1 MTLPPGTAKEVLL
14 VRQSTVGPG
23 RVLWLGVGVMTVVAL
38 CVAAVLLAGSRHGE
52 TSSPTEDDGR
62 RAGSERAPAEEPTM
76 SDGQRVLTERE
87 ALVQDARWYARDM
100 GVPLKEA
107 IRRLQMQDDPLPTNL
122 ERMLKKEEPD
132 SYAGLWLRHE
142 PDYGITVALAGDSED
157 VAEKVRRFVEGTQWE
172 GTVNIKRVEA
182 SLSELNAARAEAEEM
197 MDRLGVRYD
206 SGGNI
211 YKNRMEIYVA
221 NKERVLRKLDAAGL
235 EIPRHV
241 VLLEGLASPDFP
253 E

>member
-1 MTLPPGTAKEVLL
+1 MRRSAAGFGRLFLL
-14 VRQSTVGPG
+14 GA
-23 RVLWLGVGVMTVVAL
+23 GVALVVAL
-38 CVAAVLLAGSRHGE
+38 CAAALLLPGSRPE
-52 TSSPTEDDGR
+52 EASKSSALEDGGQ
-62 RAGSERAPAEEPTM
+62 RAGSARVSAEEPTM
-76 SDGQRVLTERE
+76 IDGHRVLTERE

-107 IRRLQMQDDPLPTNL
+107 IRRLEMQADPLPTNL
-122 ERMLKKEEPD
+122 ERELRREEPD

-142 PDYGITVALAGDSED
+142 PDYGITVALAGDSQAA
-157 VAEKVRRFVEGTQWE
+157 AERVRRLVEGTRWE

-182 SLSELNAARAEAEEM
+182 SMIELNAARAEAEGM
-197 MDRLGVRYD
+197 MDRLGVRYS
-206 SGGNI
+206 SGGNV

-241 VLLEGLASPDFP
+241 VLLEGMAAPDVLD
-253 E
+253 

>member
-1 MTLPPGTAKEVLL
+1 MLL
-14 VRQSTVGPG
+14 
-23 RVLWLGVGVMTVVAL
+23 LGAGVAAVVAL
-38 CVAAVLLAGSRHGE
+38 GVAAILLAGPRPEEASE
-52 TSSPTEDDGR
+52 APTSEDGGR

-76 SDGQRVLTERE
+76 IDGQRALTERE
-87 ALVQDARWYARDM
+87 ALVQDARWYAKEAD
-100 GVPLKEA
+100 VPLKEA

-122 ERMLKKEEPD
+122 ERKLKKEEPD

-142 PDYGITVALAGDSED
+142 PDYGITVALAGDSEAAAD
-157 VAEKVRRFVEGTQWE
+157 KVRRFVEGTQWE

-182 SLSELNAARAEAEEM
+182 SLIELNAARAEAEGM

-206 SGGNI
+206 SGDNI

-235 EIPRHV
+235 ETPRHI
-241 VLLEGLASPDFP
+241 VLLEGMASPDVP